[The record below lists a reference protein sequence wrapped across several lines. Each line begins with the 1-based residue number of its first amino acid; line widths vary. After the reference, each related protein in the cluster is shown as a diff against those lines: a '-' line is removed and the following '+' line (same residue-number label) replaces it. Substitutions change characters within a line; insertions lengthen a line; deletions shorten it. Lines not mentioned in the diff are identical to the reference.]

1 MTMRVTWLSRL
12 GQDDHSGTCKKLI
25 GPRFMAWMIRA
36 VVFVVWDSLTTVTV
50 GPVPKNDDQKNVGGL
65 TMSGCR
71 GCCDC
76 RSDEWSNTKR
86 DKTAK
91 RNVKVVALIPC

>member
-1 MTMRVTWLSRL
+1 
-12 GQDDHSGTCKKLI
+12 
-25 GPRFMAWMIRA
+25 MIRA

>member
-1 MTMRVTWLSRL
+1 MTTRVTWLSRL

-76 RSDEWSNTKR
+76 RSDESGVTPRETRLLREMSK
-86 DKTAK
+86 
-91 RNVKVVALIPC
+91 